1 MTAPVSNI
9 LHATTDPSL
18 LVRLKEMLTSSAT
31 ADIAVGYFFI
41 SGFEQIADER
51 SQLKQVRILVGR
63 TDRQVLEE
71 VAAGLQQQAPLQ
83 AQLNADATIR
93 RSERTEIAKQA
104 IEHIAQGV
112 SRLPQRNTTDS
123 AVQQLR
129 DLVATGQVEVRSY
142 LRSPLH
148 AKAYLCWYDKHA
160 EPGAAGVGSSN
171 LTLSGF
177 EGNTELNVRVSGDAE
192 MAALKH
198 WFDELGRDAEDI
210 SDELVTELERSWPI
224 AQTLPYHVY
233 LNALYELYRSDA
245 GVGDLSTSPLDN
257 QLANLHLDG
266 VRQALTMIDR
276 HGGCYIGDVVGL
288 GKTFVDA
295 ERSEHGI
302 VLQEHFRDRGPV
314 LVDEAH
320 SFRNIDQR
328 SRSLREHLDA
338 GDHKVILMSATSQN
352 MGPMDIFRQ
361 LTLFLDDREHGLP
374 IEPVSLEAFF
384 TNAQRWLRYQ
394 AEYEQFNREYADREF
409 TGEKSSPPIKPQ
421 EPSIPRAKIEDVL
434 GHVFFR
440 RRRKDI
446 LDLYGDGAES
456 KSERVSFPE
465 AKLTN
470 VSYRLDRVYSKVGA
484 FAEIQES
491 LQRHEAGR
499 YRASEKLRPHAMDDP
514 KYDGLLR
521 SRDRVPGLMKV
532 LLLKRLESSVAAFRL
547 TLESLIRSN
556 RHFKQAIELDYV
568 PVGQV
573 ATRLLSG
580 QSFDAE
586 EALEVLSQEDAQC
599 NGNGAHP
606 AKDFYSEQWS
616 ADLDADVAVLEG
628 LLNKVKT
635 ITPADDDK
643 LQAVKAFLEQPEI
656 RDSKVL
662 FFSEAETTINYL
674 YEQLN
679 PGGRDLSIAQLTGGN
694 RDAAQ
699 EIGARFS
706 PQANLGD
713 DAPRPDNEIRILLAT
728 DVVSEGQNLQDCAHV
743 LNYDLHWNPVR
754 LIQRFGRVDRIGT
767 EHEIIHLH
775 NTWPDLDV
783 DSQLSLTER
792 LGNRIQLF
800 HDLIGLDNRL
810 LSESERINA
819 ADMYRVYDQNQLP
832 ESDDTLDDVSAHQR
846 AVMTLNFGR

>member
-1 MTAPVSNI
+1 
-9 LHATTDPSL
+9 
-18 LVRLKEMLTSSAT
+18 
-31 ADIAVGYFFI
+31 
-41 SGFEQIADER
+41 
-51 SQLKQVRILVGR
+51 
-63 TDRQVLEE
+63 
-71 VAAGLQQQAPLQ
+71 
-83 AQLNADATIR
+83 
-93 RSERTEIAKQA
+93 
-104 IEHIAQGV
+104 
-112 SRLPQRNTTDS
+112 
-123 AVQQLR
+123 
-129 DLVATGQVEVRSY
+129 
-142 LRSPLH
+142 
-148 AKAYLCWYDKHA
+148 
-160 EPGAAGVGSSN
+160 
-171 LTLSGF
+171 
-177 EGNTELNVRVSGDAE
+177 

-198 WFDELGRDAEDI
+198 WFDELWRDAEDI

-224 AQTLPYHVY
+224 AQTPPYHVY
-233 LNALYELYRSDA
+233 LKALYELCRSDA

-257 QLANLHLDG
+257 QLANFQLDG
-266 VRQALTMIDR
+266 VRQALKMIDR
-276 HGGCYIGDVVGL
+276 DGGCYIGDVVGL
-288 GKTFVDA
+288 GKTFVGA
-295 ERSEHGI
+295 ERSERGI
-302 VLQEHFRDRGPV
+302 VLQEHYRDRGPV

-320 SFRNIDQR
+320 NFRNINQR
-328 SRSLREHLDA
+328 SRGLREYLDA

-352 MGPMDIFRQ
+352 MGPMDTFRQ

-394 AEYEQFNREYADREF
+394 AENEQFNREYGDWES

-421 EPSIPRAKIEDVL
+421 GPSIPRAKIEDVL

-446 LDLYGDGAES
+446 LDLYGDGAEI
-456 KSERVSFPE
+456 KGKRVSFPE
-465 AKLTN
+465 ARLTN
-470 VSYRLDRVYSKVGA
+470 VSYRLDCVYSKVGA
-484 FAEIQES
+484 FAEIQQS
-491 LQRHEAGR
+491 LQRNEAWR
-499 YRASEKLRPHAMDDP
+499 YRASEKLRPHAKDDP

-521 SRDRVPGLMKV
+521 SRDPVAGLMKV
-532 LLLKRLESSVAAFRL
+532 LLLKRLESSVAAFRS

-556 RHFKQAIELDYV
+556 RHFKQAIELGYV

-586 EALEVLSQEDAQC
+586 EALDILNQEDAQG

-628 LLNKVKT
+628 LLDKVKT

-643 LQAVKAFLEQPEI
+643 LQAVKAFFEQPEI

-662 FFSEAETTINYL
+662 IFSEAKTTINYL

-679 PGGRDLSIAQLTGGN
+679 PGGRDSSIAQLTGGN
-694 RDAAQ
+694 RDTAQ
-699 EIGARFS
+699 EIVARFS

-713 DAPRPDNEIRILLAT
+713 DGPRPDNEIRILLAT

-783 DSQLSLTER
+783 ESDLSLTER

-819 ADMYRVYDQNQLP
+819 ADMYRVYD
-832 ESDDTLDDVSAHQR
+832 
-846 AVMTLNFGR
+846 

>member
-1 MTAPVSNI
+1 M
-9 LHATTDPSL
+9 
-18 LVRLKEMLTSSAT
+18 LVRLKEMLTSSVT

-41 SGFEQIADER
+41 SGFEQIADEL
-51 SQLKQVRILVGR
+51 SQLKQVRFLVGR

-83 AQLNADATIR
+83 AHLNADATIR
-93 RSERTEIAKQA
+93 RSGRSKIAKQA

-112 SRLPQRNTTDS
+112 SRLPQRNTTES

-129 DLVATGQVEVRSY
+129 DLVATSRVEVRTY

-148 AKAYLCWYDKHA
+148 AKAYLCWYDNHA
-160 EPGAAGVGSSN
+160 EPGAAVVGSSN

-198 WFDELGRDAEDI
+198 WFDELWRDAEDI

-224 AQTLPYHVY
+224 AQTPPYHVY
-233 LNALYELYRSDA
+233 LKALYELYRSDA

-257 QLANLHLDG
+257 QLANFQLDG

-295 ERSEHGI
+295 ERSERGI
-302 VLQEHFRDRGPV
+302 VLQEHYRDRGPV

-320 SFRNIDQR
+320 NFRNIDQR
-328 SRSLREHLDA
+328 SRSLREYLDA
-338 GDHKVILMSATSQN
+338 GDHKVVLMSATPQD
-352 MGPMDIFRQ
+352 MGPMDIYRQ

-384 TNAQRWLRYQ
+384 TNAQGWLRYQ
-394 AEYEQFNREYADREF
+394 AENEQFNREYADWES
-409 TGEKSSPPIKPQ
+409 TGEKLSPPIKPQ

-434 GHVFFR
+434 GYVFFR

-446 LDLYGDGAES
+446 LDLYGDGAEI
-456 KSERVSFPE
+456 KGKRVSFPE

-470 VSYRLDRVYSKVGA
+470 ASYRLDRVYSKVGA
-484 FAEIQES
+484 FAEIQQS
-491 LQRHEAGR
+491 LQSHEAWR

-514 KYDGLLR
+514 KYDVLLR
-521 SRDRVPGLMKV
+521 SRDRVAGLMKV
-532 LLLKRLESSVAAFRL
+532 LLLKRLESSVAAFRS

-556 RHFKQAIELDYV
+556 RHFKQAIELGYV

-586 EALEVLSQEDAQC
+586 EALEVLSQEDAQG
-599 NGNGAHP
+599 NGSGAHP

-616 ADLDADVAVLEG
+616 ADLEADVAVLEG
-628 LLNKVKT
+628 LLDKVKT
-635 ITPADDDK
+635 ITPADNDK
-643 LQAVKAFLEQPEI
+643 LQAVKAFVEQPEI
-656 RDSKVL
+656 PDSKVL
-662 FFSEAETTINYL
+662 IFSEAETTINYL
-674 YEQLN
+674 YEQVN
-679 PGGRDLSIAQLTGGN
+679 PGGRDSSIAQLTGGN

-699 EIGARFS
+699 EIVARFS
-706 PQANLGD
+706 PRANLGD
-713 DAPRPDNEIRILLAT
+713 DAPRPDNEIGILLAT
-728 DVVSEGQNLQDCAHV
+728 DFVSEGQYLQDCAHV